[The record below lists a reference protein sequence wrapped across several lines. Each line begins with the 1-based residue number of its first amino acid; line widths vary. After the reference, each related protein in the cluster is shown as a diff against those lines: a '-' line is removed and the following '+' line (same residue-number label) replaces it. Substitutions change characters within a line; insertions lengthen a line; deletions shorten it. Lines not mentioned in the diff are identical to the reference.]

1 MQDGYEIFFLDESGF
16 ILIDYKVYGWYLK
29 GSHPVKPFV
38 FDNHHRTSIAGAL
51 STKGFIVA
59 KQYDSI
65 NGETFLK
72 FLKILKKSFQK
83 IVLIMDNINTHYTK
97 KLMRWYKRNKVVI
110 IKFPKY
116 SPQLNPIEQY
126 WKNIKQWLGTRPPLT
141 FNGLKRVLDEAIKD
155 FNLWPSSY
163 GY

>member
-1 MQDGYEIFFLDESGF
+1 MQDGYEVFFLDESGF

-38 FDNHHRTSIAGAL
+38 FDNHHRTSLAGAL

-72 FLKILKKSFQK
+72 FLKILKKSYQK
-83 IVLIMDNINTHYTK
+83 IVLIMDNISTHYTK

-141 FNGLKRVLDEAIKD
+141 FKGLKRVLDEAIMES
-155 FNLWPSSY
+155 NLWPSSY

>member
-1 MQDGYEIFFLDESGF
+1 MFFAF
-16 ILIDYKVYGWYLK
+16 C
-29 GSHPVKPFV
+29 
-38 FDNHHRTSIAGAL
+38 RTSIVGAL

-72 FLKILKKSFQK
+72 FLKKLKKFYKK
-83 IVLIMDNINTHYTK
+83 IVLIMDNISTHYTK

-126 WKNIKQWLGTRPPLT
+126 WKNIKQWLGTRPPLN
-141 FNGLKRVLDEAIKD
+141 FKGLKTTLDIAIKNT
-155 FNLWPSSY
+155 NLWPSSY

>member
-1 MQDGYEIFFLDESGF
+1 MQNGYEVFFLDESGF
-16 ILIDYKVYGWYLK
+16 ILIDYKVYGWYPK

-72 FLKILKKSFQK
+72 FLKKLKKQYDK
-83 IVLIMDNINTHYTK
+83 IVLIMDNISTHYTK

-141 FNGLKRVLDEAIKD
+141 FKGLKTTLDIALKNE
-155 FNLWPSSY
+155 NLWPSSY

>member
-16 ILIDYKVYGWYLK
+16 ILTDYKVYGWYQK
-29 GSHPVKPFV
+29 GTHPVKPFV
-38 FDNHHRTSIAGAL
+38 FDNHHRTSIVGAF
-51 STKGFIVA
+51 STKGIILA
-59 KQYDSI
+59 KQYDTI
-65 NGETFLK
+65 NAESFLK
-72 FLKILKKSFQK
+72 FVKILKKRFKK
-83 IVLIMDNINTHYTK
+83 IVLIMDNISTHYTK
-97 KLMRWYKRNKVVI
+97 KLMKWYKRNKVII

-141 FNGLKRVLDEAIKD
+141 FSGLKKILDEAIK
-155 FNLWPSSY
+155 NSSLWPSSY